1 MSTRT
6 ARSCRAGPLTL
17 TLTLPLTLTL
27 TLTLTLA
34 LTLTLTLS
42 LREVQ
47 ASEDEASDAVVRFV
61 LALIGSA
68 DRATLMQLLSHE
80 HRLGLG

>member
-1 MSTRT
+1 MEQTCET
-6 ARSCRAGPLTL
+6 
-17 TLTLPLTLTL
+17 
-27 TLTLTLA
+27 
-34 LTLTLTLS
+34 
-42 LREVQ
+42 
-47 ASEDEASDAVVRFV
+47 ASDTVVRLV

>member
-1 MSTRT
+1 MPACVTSLDRLDSLNLTLT
-6 ARSCRAGPLTL
+6 VTL
-17 TLTLPLTLTL
+17 TLTRT
-27 TLTLTLA
+27 
-34 LTLTLTLS
+34 

-47 ASEDEASDAVVRFV
+47 ASEDEASDTVVRLV